1 MVGEIIVEA
10 IALVALLIVAF
21 VFGQK
26 RVRLID
32 RQHANEDEFVIA
44 PPRRDRNSTAA
55 ARELNEKFRKYN
67 RTANIETE
75 TLICLPSET
84 AAGFFAAIEAFA
96 FTFLLAFHHFDGI
109 SQFMIGQIVY
119 NEDRL
124 FEGNIGALFVL
135 LLVAAIFG
143 ILFDRIII
151 NAAKARA
158 ERIGE
163 NRAKKHRTVR
173 FVQAYSIDEIA
184 TRIKWAVVEEIEER
198 KVRRAANRR
207 QQVTAR
213 RHQSKSNNVIQ
224 LSRAVNN

>member
-32 RQHANEDEFVIA
+32 RQHVNEDEFIIA
-44 PPRRDRNSTAA
+44 PPRRDKIYNGA

-67 RTANIETE
+67 HAANIETE

-84 AAGFFAAIEAFA
+84 AAGFFALIESVAFA
-96 FTFLLAFHHFDGI
+96 FVLAWHHFDGI
-109 SQFMIGQIVY
+109 SQFMIGEKIY
-119 NEDRL
+119 SEDRL
-124 FEGNIGALFVL
+124 FEGNIGAIIVL
-135 LLVAAIFG
+135 ILVIVVFWF
-143 ILFDRIII
+143 LFDRIII

-163 NRAKKHRTVR
+163 NRARKHRTVR

-207 QQVTAR
+207 QQVAAR
-213 RHQSKSNNVIQ
+213 KQQTKNNIVK
-224 LSRAVNN
+224 LPTAVNN